1 MKPWGEFRYA
11 KLRSIYRDI
20 VDAPWKNAPDRADLS
35 VLDSTYGDEDG
46 FKHRILSREIV
57 PVVNRA
63 LRHAQKLYKHANELN
78 IGRRGRCAYNE
89 DDRLNPDWTLIRDD
103 RFLEN
108 GSFANLLPGDTKLSA
123 RWQPDLYTTNREQWE
138 RPIRQVL
145 SYSNDA
151 QCRYGFLIT
160 DNELVVFQF
169 AREHVGPG
177 LATTRGVRTPHASQ
191 AHQRVHSDDS
201 QLSSS
206 LQAMSVSMSMSI
218 DSSGGRSYVESGKG
232 FEYQDPKYNTNS
244 SLEQIVGRECSL

>member
-1 MKPWGEFRYA
+1 
-11 KLRSIYRDI
+11 
-20 VDAPWKNAPDRADLS
+20 
-35 VLDSTYGDEDG
+35 
-46 FKHRILSREIV
+46 
-57 PVVNRA
+57 
-63 LRHAQKLYKHANELN
+63 LN
-78 IGRRGRCAYNE
+78 S
-89 DDRLNPDWTLIRDD
+89 DWALIRDD

-138 RPIRQVL
+138 RTIRQVL

-151 QCRYGFLIT
+151 QCRYGFLIA

-191 AHQRVHSDDS
+191 THQRLHSDDS

-232 FEYQDPKYNTNS
+232 FEYQDPKYQLIPWTNS
-244 SLEQIVGRECSL
+244 GKGVLTVRLALFYLCLMAGYGSGDVRTQYPELDT